1 MAQQGSCYGSTE
13 TSTFKSALGRA
24 DLYPGQTANVA
35 RINPKIGGTDWLVV
49 NATHT
54 VNGGAGFTPPLELER
69 GATA

>member
-1 MAQQGSCYGSTE
+1 MAQQGSCYGSTD

-35 RINPKIGGTDWLVV
+35 RIKPKIDGTARLVV

-54 VNGGAGFTPPLELER
+54 IDGGAGFTPTLKLER